1 MIHTACRRKIKQ
13 ILKNSLGKRDAD
25 KCCNTDVKSESLKQ
39 SEHIAKTAMQFSVQ
53 WAFALFCFY
62 VEIVKLSVV
71 EREEVAKFGKK
82 LHYK

>member
-1 MIHTACRRKIKQ
+1 MIHTACRRKKEQ
-13 ILKNSLGKRDAD
+13 FSKNSLGKRDAD
-25 KCCNTDVKSESLKQ
+25 KSCNTDIKSESLKQ